1 MTLFFHYGKII
12 VGGFHMFRHL
22 SSFLK
27 KNKYRY
33 IAGIIILLLVDV
45 FQLIVPQIMKRFT
58 DRLVLPGA
66 DANLVWNIGITIL
79 ALAIGIGISRFLWR
93 ILIVITSLNF
103 ETWIRFKLFK
113 HLVKLPRE
121 YYNRHKT
128 GDLMAHATNDIQTI
142 RQAFGFGIIM
152 SVDAIF
158 LTISTIVVMVISI
171 DPRLTLIALIPMPI
185 IALSVIF
192 IGKIIH
198 RKFRGVQEA
207 FSLIS
212 DKVQES
218 FAGIR
223 VIKAFS
229 QEDQDLQDFN
239 DKNQINFDRNM
250 SLAKTQ
256 SFFQPFVSFIGSLS
270 TIIGI
275 AIGSRYV
282 LNGTISVGD
291 FVAFI
296 QYLDMLIWPMMAFG
310 MFTNIIQRG
319 SASINRI
326 NVLLDE
332 QSNLVDI
339 DRSQI
344 NTQSDIRFNHLYFTY
359 PGEKNPTLKDIDL
372 HIPAGSSLGIIGRTG
387 SGKTTLINLLLRL
400 YNVDR
405 GMLSLGG
412 SDVND
417 LSIKKTRNYVGAV
430 PQDLF
435 LFSNRIKDNIALA
448 TEEIDEEKVVESA
461 KSARVHEEITSFPQG
476 YDTFLGE
483 KGVNLS
489 GGQRQRTA
497 MARLLYKNSPVL
509 IFDDSLSAV
518 DTKTEAQILDHIKG
532 DIGSHT
538 SIVISHRVS
547 TLKSLD
553 NIIFLEDGRIVEE
566 GTHEELL
573 QNQGPYYDIYK
584 KQQLEEKIKGE

>member
-1 MTLFFHYGKII
+1 
-12 VGGFHMFRHL
+12 MFRHL

-27 KNKYRY
+27 KNKFRY
-33 IAGIIILLLVDV
+33 IGGILILLLVDV
-45 FQLIVPQIMKRFT
+45 FQLIVPQIMKSFT
-58 DRLVLPGA
+58 DRLVQPGA
-66 DANLVWNIGITIL
+66 DASMVWNIGITVL

-121 YYNRHKT
+121 YFNRHKT

-142 RQAFGFGIIM
+142 RQAFGFGVIM

-158 LTISTIVVMVISI
+158 LTISTVVVMIVSI
-171 DPRLTLIALIPMPI
+171 DLRLTLIALIPMPI
-185 IALSVIF
+185 IAISVIF
-192 IGKIIH
+192 IAKIIH
-198 RKFRGVQEA
+198 RKFRAVQEA

-229 QEDQDLQDFN
+229 QEQNDLADFN
-239 DKNQINFDRNM
+239 EKNKINFDRNM
-250 SLAKTQ
+250 SLAKTH
-256 SFFQPFVSFIGSLS
+256 SFFQPMVTFIGAASS
-270 TIIGI
+270 IIGV

-282 LNGTISVGD
+282 LRGTISVGD

-310 MFTNIIQRG
+310 MFTNVLQRG

-339 DRSQI
+339 DRSEI
-344 NTQSDIRFNHLYFTY
+344 HEHSDIKFNNLSFTY
-359 PGEKNPTLKDIDL
+359 PGEIRPTLKDIDL

-405 GMLSLGG
+405 NMLSLGG
-412 SDVND
+412 VDIND
-417 LSIKKTRNYVGAV
+417 LSIKKTREYVGAV

-435 LFSNRIKDNIALA
+435 LFSNRIKDNIALS
-448 TEEIDEEKVVESA
+448 TPDVDEKRVIESA
-461 KSARVHEEITSFPQG
+461 ESARVHEEIMGFPKG

-497 MARLLYKNSPVL
+497 MARLLYKDSPVL

-518 DTKTEAQILDHIKG
+518 DTKTEAQILDHIQG

-547 TLKSLD
+547 TLKNLD
-553 NIIFLEDGRIVEE
+553 NIIFMDEGRIIEQ
-566 GTHEELL
+566 GTHQELL
-573 QNQGPYYDIYK
+573 ALGGAYYEINQ

>member
-1 MTLFFHYGKII
+1 
-12 VGGFHMFRHL
+12 MFRHL